1 MDANIYKSCIKKWK
15 ERYRNYK
22 FEFVSKPQLI
32 YICMCSRRG
41 PRQSKHSGSRTQ
53 YPTRRQFW
61 CRPLVS
67 RGSSPTSPPHLPP
80 HPQPCWSHSP
90 HPRQEAQDRDGQGD
104 GAAAEYIYS
113 HYSRY
118 IHSLPMILL
127 LYHII
132 LYYIILYTWGRSKIK
147 SSPWTNTFSRPVVSC
162 NIYFNIC
169 LILTSF
175 QSAVVVR
182 IRNIYAKKHKLLVGC
197 MSFEN

>member
-1 MDANIYKSCIKKWK
+1 MDANIYKSCIKNWK

-22 FEFVSKPQLI
+22 FEFAAKPQLI

-127 LYHII
+127 LYPRKR
-132 LYYIILYTWGRSKIK
+132 LNQF
-147 SSPWTNTFSRPVVSC
+147 SPIFVPGLMT
-162 NIYFNIC
+162 
-169 LILTSF
+169 LGL
-175 QSAVVVR
+175 VR
-182 IRNIYAKKHKLLVGC
+182 IKK
-197 MSFEN
+197 SFLKI